1 MISIAMTTYNGE
13 KFLRRQLDSVINQ
26 SLDFSE
32 LIICDDNSTDSTLE
46 ILYEYAKI
54 DNRIKISINQR
65 NIGFARNFEKAIKLC
80 KCEYIAL
87 CDQDDVWMP
96 DHLKILFENMEN
108 NDLICGYSQ
117 IIDSKENEKNI
128 LFHSLQNYDFRGFHP
143 NIKTLY
149 FLGFYHGPFQGASM
163 LMKKEFAQKILP
175 ISKGIRFHDV
185 WAVYVACLHNSFKFV
200 NKTVTKYRLHENNA
214 SGKYGKSLRIKTLL
228 GHLVSSRLKRFRN
241 PMIIEARKRYYKSL
255 CPESKHF
262 LDISEAYMSNSD
274 SLIGR
279 LKNLWFEI
287 KNFNSI
293 YGIR

>member
-1 MISIAMTTYNGE
+1 MTTYNGE

-32 LIICDDNSTDSTLE
+32 LIICDDKSTDSTLE
-46 ILYEYAKI
+46 ILREYANN
-54 DNRIKISINQR
+54 DNRIKIFINED
-65 NIGFARNFEKAIKLC
+65 NIGFKNNFERAIKLC
-80 KCEYIAL
+80 KSEYIAL

-96 DHLKILFENMEN
+96 DHLKILFENIEN
-108 NDLICGYSQ
+108 NNLICGNSQ
-117 IIDSKENEKNI
+117 IIDSKGNEKNV
-128 LFHSLQNYDFRGFHP
+128 LFHSLQNYDFKGHHS
-143 NIKTLY
+143 NYKTLY

-163 LMKKEFAQKILP
+163 LMRKDFAQKILP
-175 ISKGIRFHDV
+175 ISEGIRFHDV
-185 WAVYVACLHNSFKFV
+185 WAVYVACLYNSFKFV

-214 SGKYGKSLRIKTLL
+214 SGKYRKSLRIKTLL
-228 GHLVSSRLKRFRN
+228 GHLVSNRLKKFRN
-241 PMIIEARKRYYKSL
+241 PMIIEARKRYYENL
-255 CPESKHF
+255 CPENKHF
-262 LDISEAYMSNSD
+262 LDISEAYMTNSN